1 MYMYVCVCIYIYI
14 YIYINIYI
22 EREREREGERYMLIS
37 ILHLPPLCGGASA
50 PLPVVASAEKKRP
63 ASQKVGLN
71 YSICN

>member
-1 MYMYVCVCIYIYI
+1 MYVYVCMCVYIYI
-14 YIYINIYI
+14 YTY
-22 EREREREGERYMLIS
+22 REREREGERYMLIS